1 MKKTNTL
8 VLLFNLALLT
18 TGAFAQPI
26 TLTTPM
32 GPRPAELAAADYVG
46 TLKVFSATE
55 AVPDGKDAYRYPHT
69 SYEIYK
75 ADGTRVRK
83 VNNGRTLQI
92 ETPTA
97 VTLPRGRYVI
107 QAQAETAGLIRIPV
121 IIATGRTTTLHLEG
135 PQDWQ
140 PGVTAEGALVRLPNG
155 QPIGYQ
161 AR

>member
-8 VLLFNLALLT
+8 VLLCNLALLT

-32 GPRPAELAAADYVG
+32 GPRPAELAAGDYVG

-55 AVPDGKDAYRYPHT
+55 AVPDSKDTYRYPHT

-83 VNNGRTLQI
+83 VYNGSTLHI

-97 VTLPRGRYVI
+97 VTLPRGHYVI
-107 QAQAETAGLIRIPV
+107 QAQSETAGLVRVPV
-121 IIATGRTTTLHLEG
+121 VIATGRTTTLHLEG
-135 PQDWQ
+135 SRDWQ
-140 PGVTAEGALVRLPNG
+140 PSVAAAGALVRLPNG